1 MMNTQNLWPG
11 FLETVLSSDDRHY
24 LWLRSLSYLEYIGYR
39 KMVKSVPYSKVNRGV
54 YKHLS
59 DEIEHSFILRESAEK
74 SFPRKSIPKALD
86 EGLIRIAE
94 DYFQGID
101 SKIHDYVKEKTGE
114 ANPFLAYMAVS
125 YVIEKR
131 AMRVYPTYFAALTSP
146 PLKGVIQ
153 KIVKEESEHLS
164 YLEGVMEALTEG
176 PALRDPFLFEMEE
189 RLFSRYLQAMDRFLQ
204 TARS

>member
-1 MMNTQNLWPG
+1 MNTQNLWSS
-11 FLETVLSSDDRHY
+11 FLESALSSDHRHY

-39 KMVKSVPYSKVNRGV
+39 KMVKSVPYSKVNRDI
-54 YKHLS
+54 YRHLS
-59 DEIEHSFILRESAEK
+59 DEIQHSFVLRELAEK
-74 SFPRKSIPKALD
+74 NFPRKSIPDALHQ
-86 EGLIRIAE
+86 ELIRIAE

-101 SKIHDYVKEKTGE
+101 SKIHDYVKEKTGRE
-114 ANPFLAYMAVS
+114 NPFLAYMAVS

-131 AMRVYPTYFAALTSP
+131 AMRVYPTYFAKLTSS

-153 KIVKEESEHLS
+153 KIIKEESEHLS

-189 RLFSRYLQAMDRFLQ
+189 RLFSRYLQAMDQFLQ
-204 TARS
+204 AARF